1 MSSHGS
7 VSAAGNKIINLGS
20 GCYSRL
26 QLQIRWI
33 FFFFFYLGWSQI
45 NFRNKSKYLLEC
57 FFCVGLRKQ
66 FGLVGETVDKEI

>member
-7 VSAAGNKIINLGS
+7 VSAAGNEIINSGS

-33 FFFFFYLGWSQI
+33 FYIYIYIRGGARSTLEI
-45 NFRNKSKYLLEC
+45 NLNTF
-57 FFCVGLRKQ
+57 
-66 FGLVGETVDKEI
+66 